1 MPGMRVKW
9 CMRARSLA
17 IWVAAI
23 VGAFALFA
31 TPAEAGGKRH
41 KYHGGNCYRGGGDWG
56 YYRPH
61 YRNYY
66 RPVGYYRQVRYL
78 PPPVYYPPVPTFSI
92 GFAFG
97 GGGYCR

>member
-1 MPGMRVKW
+1 
-9 CMRARSLA
+9 MRARSLA

-41 KYHGGNCYRGGGDWG
+41 NYHGGNCYRGGGDWG
-56 YYRPH
+56 GGDWGYYRPH
-61 YRNYY
+61 HRNYY
-66 RPVGYYRQVRYL
+66 RPVYRSVRYL
-78 PPPVYYPPVPTFSI
+78 PPPVYYPPTFSI

-97 GGGYCR
+97 GRGYCR